1 MKVQAD
7 IQGHYDGGSVGS
19 DGGALCQHLKK
30 KKMMKRER
38 MTVMM
43 VMIVELV
50 SYYYIYISM
59 RLH

>member
-30 KKMMKRER
+30 KKMMMKRER
-38 MTVMM
+38 MT

-50 SYYYIYISM
+50 SYYYLWISM